1 MTTLKEAIKSLKIFE
16 RLGQTSRRRVS
27 EELLG
32 KYSGI
37 IPKSKSSTKMIKD
50 YRNKLYGKERRDDK
64 NEAEN

>member
-16 RLGQTSRRRVS
+16 SFRRTNRNRGIS

-37 IPKSKSSTKMIKD
+37 ISKSRGSSQLIRG
-50 YRNKLYGKERRDDK
+50 YRNKLYGKV
-64 NEAEN
+64 N